1 VTLTFSNLVR
11 MGALGSRSLMEHKLR
26 SLLTMLG
33 IIFGVGSVIS
43 MLAIGE
49 GASFEAREQIRRLGS
64 TNIIVKARKPESSGS
79 ATESRKRMV
88 TYGLTYDDAERIHLL
103 FPQIEVQVPS
113 RVIQEDARRGAVKA
127 PARIVGTVPW
137 YLKNSGLRL
146 TAGRFLTAEDIRG
159 VQNVCILDQNAVRQ
173 LFPLVWPIGQDLYL
187 GSQSYSVIGVVE
199 NLAAASGN
207 GNGRK
212 GQGEVVQVFIPLTAA
227 SRRFGETLVRRAT
240 GSISWEQVELHELTL
255 TAPTEAAVLPLTNSI
270 RTMLKSFHR
279 QDDFEI
285 VIPLE
290 LLKQAEATTRIFNI
304 VLGSIAAISLLV
316 GGIGIMNIMLAS
328 VTERTREIGI
338 RRALGATRTDIAL
351 QFLAEALVLSLM
363 GGLVG
368 IGLGL
373 AIPKVVSAA
382 AGMKTIIKLSAIV
395 MAFGIALVT
404 GLISGLYPATRAARL
419 SPIEALRHE

>member
-1 VTLTFSNLVR
+1 MTLTLPNLVR
-11 MGALGSRSLMEHKLR
+11 MATLGSRSLMEHKLR

-49 GASFEAREQIRRLGS
+49 GASYEAREQIRRLGS

-88 TYGLTYDDAERIHLL
+88 AYGLTYDDAERIHLL
-103 FPQIEVQVPS
+103 FPRIAVQVPS
-113 RVIQEDARRGAVKA
+113 RVIQEDARRGAAKA
-127 PARIVGTVPW
+127 PARIIGTVPW
-137 YLKNSGLRL
+137 YLRNSGLRL
-146 TAGRFLTAEDIRG
+146 TAGRFLTSEDIRG
-159 VQNVCILDQNAVRQ
+159 VQNVCILDQSAVRQ

-187 GSQSYSVIGVVE
+187 GSQSYSVVGVVE
-199 NLAAASGN
+199 SLATASGN
-207 GNGRK
+207 GQK
-212 GQGEVVQVFIPLTAA
+212 GQGEVVQIFIPLTAA
-227 SRRFGETLVRRAT
+227 SRRFGETLVRRSS
-240 GSISWEQVELHELTL
+240 GSLSWEQVELHELTL
-255 TAPTEAAVLPLTNSI
+255 TAPTEAAVLPLSNSI

-363 GGLVG
+363 GGLIG

-373 AIPKVVSAA
+373 AIPAVVSAT
-382 AGMKTIIKLSAIV
+382 AGMKTIITMTAIV
-395 MAFGIALVT
+395 MAFGIAVVT
-404 GLISGLYPATRAARL
+404 GLASGLYPATRAARL